1 MRTSVKGEADYYI
14 FLKLRVTRNATHLGT
29 ATVAHKRRRIK
40 SAEVEEP
47 PHKGQALTL
56 PA

>member
-1 MRTSVKGEADYYI
+1 MKGEADYYI